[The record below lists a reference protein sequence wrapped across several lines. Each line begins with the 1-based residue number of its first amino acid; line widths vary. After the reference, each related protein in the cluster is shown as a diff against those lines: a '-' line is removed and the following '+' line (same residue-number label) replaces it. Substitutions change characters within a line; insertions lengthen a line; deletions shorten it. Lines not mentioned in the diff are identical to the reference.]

1 MNFLKLNIRRF
12 EDVEIAN
19 LVTTVS
25 INDQTGNS
33 KNVINNMDKM
43 GDSISRTVAKI
54 EQLESATTRG
64 RSKQTKL
71 SNSAALEQF
80 GRLKEQLA
88 TTQNLSISP
97 SVSDKFLADAETK
110 LSKLRILM
118 DSVTA
123 NKYTKG
129 NLNQFATL
137 AGSFAK
143 MNIAENAKQM
153 KNFGGA
159 TQQAGVYAAKFSNGM
174 DKASNSSSKFT
185 EMMKKL
191 AGAAVRWRILY
202 GAFSRV
208 WNILSDTVDKAAAY
222 EEALN
227 LYTVALGEYADE
239 ASEWAN
245 KISSALYL
253 DPKYIM
259 QYTGALYNLV
269 QGLGVSSD
277 AAYIMST
284 NLTQL
289 AYDMSSYLN
298 IDVQSAYDKLQS
310 AMTGQSRAVA
320 SAGIAMQQAS
330 LQELAYSMGINKL
343 VTDMTQAEKT
353 YLRYIQIMRST
364 VNMQGDLGR
373 TLVTPENAIRV
384 LKQQF
389 ELLGRAIG
397 SVFIPIVM
405 TAIPYVMA
413 LTQVLTDLAK
423 KLASALGYELA
434 DIDYSSLTTAD
445 TAVEDTFNNM
455 SKSASGASKSIK
467 GSINRTLAAFDEL
480 NVVESESAGASG
492 GRVGGGIPSSTLLGD
507 LEPYITGYDMLAGL
521 NDKLSDK
528 VEKAKKNLKVFG
540 DILAKVLGV
549 FLAIKGLKAVDSL
562 IRFVQGLKK
571 ARDAGIGL
579 PGLLKNV
586 MTYLKPVF
594 SALGTGIKT
603 LFQGKLGIEA
613 VHLRLEQLLGKA
625 GTVAGGIT
633 SLAMSFITAA
643 SATRHFGDEGTTAT
657 GSFLKLA
664 GGVTAASLA
673 AGAFLGPVGL
683 VAGAVVGLAGAIYGT
698 VKNAEDLKRQLE
710 QKIAYEKLFDGIG
723 VSTQTVI
730 DSFNNVTG
738 SIMDYQNKLE
748 ESKEKLEESKTSV
761 ENSAKSWQDLH
772 EAINLGI
779 NDDKTIDKLKQAN
792 ENYKVSVDNNKAAQ
806 IQYHDTVLQNL
817 TKQGIITKEKYQEMS
832 KDISGYYTKQALYQ
846 SEYSD
851 QLTDLDIKLASG
863 KITQQEYDAEVEK
876 LGRAYAGIIDPMDSV
891 SDGFSNLYA
900 QAAKKINLENPQ
912 KVYDLVAELGKSYD
926 ETKQKIEDNKKA
938 YEEYVDSEI
947 TQTQRRIDTI
957 NKKIQEGDL
966 TPEQVK
972 KNKKAVE
979 EYEKHI
985 STLQTER
992 QKAMEGF
999 KTDTETLEATYKNY
1013 MLTIMAQIS
1022 QAGADSGTELET
1034 LFDGMWRDIRKL
1046 EDVDTKK
1053 SGYDLLKNYFDGI
1066 KDANGKLSPATAA
1079 MFERMGVTFDE
1090 ALLGELITG
1099 FEKGTPEYEAALN
1112 KMIKN
1117 PISGV
1122 YTLLKEAGKNSSATY
1137 TKEYIDGLN
1146 SKKEDVKNATQGV
1159 VNATAEEA
1167 GVSPTPSS
1175 SPSVSTKRGFGAIGG
1190 NSAFAFVSTLA
1201 QGIFS
1206 KKGDVKT
1213 AISDLTKDGQAELNK
1228 NPFKLNFEN
1237 NKVASSFNSILK
1249 TLKSFSNKWGDG
1261 ISDILNNTK
1270 SSFGGLSFKDG
1281 KLSFNPFKLIN
1292 IKFFAEGGYPT
1303 SGDLFFANE
1312 NGNAEYITSL
1322 GNRTAVANQDQM
1334 VSALTNAII
1343 QGMSNLETN
1352 RQPGITQVY
1361 IGNEKI
1367 YEGQGQYQNRQAER
1381 YGTAVIKI

>member
-1 MNFLKLNIRRF
+1 MSFLKLNIRRF

-64 RSKQTKL
+64 RSNQTKL
-71 SNSAALEQF
+71 ANSTALEQF

-118 DSVTA
+118 DNVSA
-123 NKYTKG
+123 NKYTKS

-143 MNIAENAKQM
+143 MNIAENARQM
-153 KNFGGA
+153 KEFGKA
-159 TQQAGVYAAKFSNGM
+159 TQQSGDYVGKLSNGM
-174 DKASNSSSKFT
+174 NKASNSSSKFT
-185 EMMKKL
+185 EIMKKL

-298 IDVQSAYDKLQS
+298 IDVQSAYDKIQS

-343 VTDMTQAEKT
+343 VTEMTQAEKT

-373 TLVTPENAIRV
+373 TLVTPENAMRV

-397 SVFIPIVM
+397 SVFIPMVM

-480 NVVESESAGASG
+480 NVVESESKGGSG
-492 GRVGGGIPSSTLLGD
+492 GAGGGIPTSTLLGD
-507 LEPYITGYDMLAGL
+507 LEPYIEGYDMLAGL

-528 VEKAKKNLKVFG
+528 VEAAKKNLKTFG
-540 DILAKVLGV
+540 EILAKVLGV
-549 FLAIKGLKAVDSL
+549 FLAIKGLKMLNNL
-562 IRFVQGLKK
+562 IKFVQAFKA

-579 PGLLKNV
+579 PGLLKNII
-586 MTYLKPVF
+586 TYLKPVF

-613 VHLRLEQLLGKA
+613 VHLRLEQLLGKV
-625 GTVAGGIT
+625 GTTAGGIT

-683 VAGAVVGLAGAIYGT
+683 IAGAVAGLGGAIYGT

-710 QKIAYEKLFDGIG
+710 QKIAYERLFDGIG

-748 ESKEKLEESKTSV
+748 DSREKLDESQTSL
-761 ENSAKSWQDLH
+761 ENSAKAWQDLH

-779 NDDKTIDKLKQAN
+779 DDDKTIDKLKQAN
-792 ENYKVSVDNNKAAQ
+792 ENYKVSVDNNKTAQ
-806 IQYHDTVLQNL
+806 IEYHNTVLQNL
-817 TKQGIITKEKYQEMS
+817 TKQGIINEETYKKMS
-832 KDISGYYTKQALYQ
+832 KNVTDYYTKQALYQ
-846 SEYSD
+846 SEYAD
-851 QLTDLDIKLASG
+851 QITALDVKLANG
-863 KITQQEYDAEVEK
+863 KITQQEYDAEVER

-912 KVYDLVAELGKSYD
+912 KVYDLVKELGEGYD
-926 ETKQKIEDNKKA
+926 NAKQKIEDNKKA

-957 NKKIQEGDL
+957 NKKIQEGNL
-966 TPEQVK
+966 TEAEVK
-972 KNKKAVE
+972 KNKEAIT
-979 EYEKHI
+979 EYENHI
-985 STLQTER
+985 TTLQQER
-992 QKAMEGF
+992 QAAMEGF

-1022 QAGADSGTELET
+1022 QAGADSGTELEV
-1034 LFDGMWRDIRKL
+1034 LFDAMWKDIRKL

-1066 KDANGKLSPATAA
+1066 IDANGKLSPATTA

-1099 FEKGTPEYEAALN
+1099 FEKGTPEYEKALN
-1112 KMIKN
+1112 DMIKN
-1117 PISGV
+1117 PISGI
-1122 YTLLKEAGKNSSATY
+1122 YGILQEAGKNSSATY
-1137 TKEYIDGLN
+1137 TKEYINGLN
-1146 SKKEDVKNATQGV
+1146 SKKEDVKNATQGT
-1159 VNATAEEA
+1159 VNATAEVA
-1167 GVSPTPSS
+1167 GVTPTPSS
-1175 SPSVSTKRGFGAIGG
+1175 SPSVSTKKGFGAIGS
-1190 NSAFAFVSTLA
+1190 NSAFAFVSTLS

-1213 AISDLTKDGQAELNK
+1213 AINDLTKDGQAELNK

-1237 NKVASSFNSILK
+1237 NKVSSSFNSILK
-1249 TLKSFSNKWGDG
+1249 TLKSFSTKWGTG

-1270 SSFGGLSFKDG
+1270 TSFAGLSFKDG

-1312 NGNAEYITSL
+1312 NGRAEYITSL
-1322 GNRTAVANQDQM
+1322 GNKTAVANQDQM
-1334 VSALTNAII
+1334 VSALTNAIL
-1343 QGMSNLETN
+1343 QGMSAIETN
-1352 RQPGITQVY
+1352 RQPGVTQVY
-1361 IGNEKI
+1361 IGNEKV
-1367 YEGQGQYQNRQAER
+1367 YEGHGQYQNRQAER
-1381 YGTAVIKI
+1381 YGTTVIKI

>member
-1 MNFLKLNIRRF
+1 MSFLKLNIRRF

-19 LVTTVS
+19 LITTVS

-71 SNSAALEQF
+71 SNSTALEQF

-88 TTQNLSISP
+88 TTQNLSMSP
-97 SVSDKFLADAETK
+97 VVSDKFLVDAETK
-110 LSKLRILM
+110 LTKLRILM
-118 DSVTA
+118 DSVSA
-123 NKYTKG
+123 NKYTKS

-143 MNIAENAKQM
+143 MNIAENTKQM
-153 KNFGGA
+153 KNFGNA
-159 TQQAGVYAAKFSNGM
+159 TQQSGMYIGKLSNGM
-174 DKASNSSSKFT
+174 DKASNSSNKFT
-185 EMMKKL
+185 QTMKKL

-208 WNILSDTVDKAAAY
+208 WNILSNTVDKAAAY

-227 LYTVALGEYADE
+227 LYTVALGEYAE
-239 ASEWAN
+239 QASEWAN
-245 KISSALYL
+245 KISTALYL

-298 IDVQSAYDKLQS
+298 IDVQSAYDKIQS

-330 LQELAYSMGINKL
+330 LQELAYSMGIKTAVNE
-343 VTDMTQAEKT
+343 MTQAEKT

-364 VNMQGDLGR
+364 ANMQGDLGR
-373 TLVTPENAIRV
+373 TLVTPENAMRV

-405 TAIPYVMA
+405 KAIPYVMA

-445 TAVEDTFNNM
+445 THVEDAFNNM
-455 SKSASGASKSIK
+455 SKNASGAAKSIK

-480 NVVESESAGASG
+480 NVVESESAGAGGGVGSG
-492 GRVGGGIPSSTLLGD
+492 GPNLNLKD
-507 LEPYITGYDMLAGL
+507 FEPYLTGYDMLAGL
-521 NDKLSDK
+521 NDQLADK
-528 VEKAKKNLKVFG
+528 VEAAKKNLKVFG

-549 FLAIKGLKAVDSL
+549 FLAIKGLKAIDNL
-562 IRFVQGLKK
+562 IKFVQGLK
-571 ARDAGIGL
+571 AAGLAGKGL
-579 PGLLKNV
+579 PGLLKKV

-643 SATRHFGDEGTTAT
+643 SATRHFGDEGTTTT

-683 VAGAVVGLAGAIYGT
+683 VAGAVVGLGGAIYGT
-698 VKNAEDLKRQLE
+698 VKNAEDLKKQLE

-779 NDDKTIDKLKQAN
+779 NDNKTIDKLKQAN
-792 ENYKVSVDNNKAAQ
+792 ENYKVSVDKNKEAQ

-817 TKQGIITKEKYQEMS
+817 AKQGIITKEKYQEMS
-832 KDISGYYTKQALYQ
+832 KDISDYYNKQALYQ

-851 QLTDLDIKLASG
+851 ELTNLDIKLANN
-863 KITQQEYDAEVEK
+863 KITQQEYDAEVER

-891 SDGFSNLYA
+891 SDGFANLYA
-900 QAAKKINLENPQ
+900 QAAKKIDLKNPQ
-912 KVYDLVAELGKSYD
+912 KVYDLVEELGKSYD
-926 ETKQKIEDNKKA
+926 DTKQKIEDNKKA
-938 YEEYVDSEI
+938 YQEYVDSEI

-957 NKKIQEGDL
+957 NKKIQEGNL
-966 TPEQVK
+966 TEAEIK
-972 KNKKAVE
+972 KNKNAIE

-992 QKAMEGF
+992 QEAMKGF
-999 KTDTETLEATYKNY
+999 KNDTETLEATYKNY

-1022 QAGADSGTELET
+1022 QAGADSGTELEA
-1034 LFDGMWRDIRKL
+1034 LFDAMRRDIRKL
-1046 EDVDTKK
+1046 EGVDTKK

-1066 KDANGKLSPATAA
+1066 ISANGKLSPATVS
-1079 MFERMGVTFDE
+1079 MFEGMGVTFDK
-1090 ALLGELITG
+1090 ALLGKLVTG
-1099 FEKGTPEYEAALN
+1099 FEEGTPEYDKALK
-1112 KMIKN
+1112 KMIMG
-1117 PISGV
+1117 PIDF
-1122 YTLLKEAGKNSSATY
+1122 LKPMLEDAGKRSSSTY
-1137 TKEYIDGLN
+1137 SNEYVRGLKNKE
-1146 SKKEDVKNATQGV
+1146 EDVKKATKSTV
-1159 VNATAEEA
+1159 DATAEEA
-1167 GVSPTPSS
+1167 GVSPTPSP
-1175 SPSVSTKRGFGAIGG
+1175 SPSVSTKKGFGAIGSNG
-1190 NSAFAFVSTLA
+1190 ALALVTTLTK
-1201 QGIFS
+1201 GIIS
-1206 KKGDVKT
+1206 KKPDIKT
-1213 AISDLTKDGQAELNK
+1213 AVNDLTKEGQSELNK
-1228 NPFKLNFEN
+1228 NPFKLNFEKN
-1237 NKVASSFNSILK
+1237 NVKSSFNSV
-1249 TLKSFSNKWGDG
+1249 LKSLSSFSSKWGTG

-1270 SSFGGLSFKDG
+1270 TSFGGLSFKDG

-1312 NGNAEYITSL
+1312 NGRAEYITSL
-1322 GNRTAVANQDQM
+1322 GNKTAVANQDQM
-1334 VSALTNAII
+1334 VSALTNAIL
-1343 QGMSNLETN
+1343 QGMSAIETN
-1352 RQPGITQVY
+1352 RQPGVTQVY
-1361 IGNEKI
+1361 IGNEKV
-1367 YEGQGQYQNRQAER
+1367 YEGHGQYQNRQAER
-1381 YGTAVIKI
+1381 YGTNIIKI